1 MKNNFTGIGDIFKF
15 SFVQTVKSKAFI
27 ITQII
32 LCSIALLSFPLVNFI
47 SNLGDENGE
56 TVLSEHIDNIYIKDS
71 FLNGKLGNALLA
83 ELKASEE
90 YKHCNISVVASKA
103 DNDTDKNTDKN
114 KEEIME
120 SIKTSENG
128 DVYITIDYSA
138 DVNDVYY
145 GFSYNVYYGE
155 NVEKLDEAANELSMF
170 VDDLHEKI
178 IASVFLDNTA
188 SSDVITDEFLD
199 YVASDFSYEIS
210 LMGVDNQIVEKDGS
224 LLEGEYWLTYA
235 FLMISIFA
243 ISIGGSKVAEQLV
256 TEKSTKVIEYIM
268 TSVKPMSLITGK
280 VLASVASVM
289 FVVGSVVASLLISG
303 VAAGALFPNEDGSI
317 AMPEIIVTILES
329 DMFVGVTPLSIVVAV
344 LLFLLGI
351 LFYGFIGGVAGATV
365 SKIEEMA
372 EGMKLFTFTMLM
384 GAYLPM
390 FLMICSMAGI
400 GDWGIVTD
408 IIYVLPITSVFILPA
423 YILIGK
429 VSLTIGLIALAV
441 MIVSVLLMV
450 MIVSKI
456 FEYLIYYNGSPLK
469 FKDLIRIYKDKRR
482 AK

>member
-1 MKNNFTGIGDIFKF
+1 MKNNFRGIGDIFKF

-32 LCSIALLSFPLVNFI
+32 LCSIALLSFPLITFI
-47 SNLGDENGE
+47 SNIGDEEEDE
-56 TVLSEHIDNIYIKDS
+56 TILSEYIDNIYIKDS
-71 FLNGKLGNALLA
+71 FLAGKFGNALLA

-90 YKHCNISVVASKA
+90 YKHCNISVVDTKS
-103 DNDTDKNTDKN
+103 DNDTDKNAD
-114 KEEIME
+114 EFME
-120 SIKTSENG
+120 SIKTSQNG
-128 DVYITIDYSA
+128 DVYITIDYSS

-145 GFSYNVYYGE
+145 GFNYIVYYGE

-170 VDDLHEKI
+170 VDDLHEKV

-188 SSDVITDEFLD
+188 SSDSDFGEFLD
-199 YVASDFSYEIS
+199 YIASDFSYDIS

-268 TSVKPMSLITGK
+268 TSVKPMALITGK
-280 VLASVASVM
+280 VFASVASVM
-289 FVVGSVVASLLISG
+289 FVVGSVVASLLVSG
-303 VAAGALFPNEDGSI
+303 VVAGMIFPNEDGSI
-317 AMPEIIVTILES
+317 AIPEIIITLLDS
-329 DMFVGVTPLSIVVAV
+329 DVFAGATPLSIVIAV
-344 LLFLLGI
+344 LIFALGI
-351 LFYGFIGGVAGATV
+351 LFYAFIGGIAGATV

-372 EGMKLFTFTMLM
+372 EGMKLLTFTMM
-384 GAYLPM
+384 IGAYIPM
-390 FLMICSMAGI
+390 FLMIFSSTGD

-408 IIYVLPITSVFILPA
+408 IIYILPITSVFIIPA
-423 YILIGK
+423 YLLIGK
-429 VSLTIGLIALAV
+429 ISLTIGLIALVV
-441 MIVSVLLMV
+441 MIASVLIMLV
-450 MIVSKI
+450 VVSKI